1 MFLWFLALLGLIAF
15 FYHHWIYTKL
25 LKRLVLKKTM
35 QTVVI
40 NKTRQN
46 LRICVV
52 IPVYNEAKHMLAKVT
67 NLAALDYPR
76 DLIQVHFGLDG
87 CTDASQQT
95 IQNALQLAEQQGL
108 ECYVHNFSQN
118 RGKIQ
123 VVNQLINLTKD
134 LAEIHV
140 FTDASSIISLDALNC
155 VVDSFSDEKIGVVS
169 GEYQLADEH
178 NDNELEYW
186 QMQNEIRI
194 LESQIHS
201 AIGVPGAFFAMR
213 SQLIKPLNKNVIN
226 DDFVMPM
233 LAACQ
238 GYRVVVN
245 PNIQIVEL
253 QVDHMAS
260 ESKRRVRLGAGNLQQ
275 IFLLP
280 KLFSYAGLRFCFFS
294 GKCLRGLMPI
304 LLLLSGTSLLT
315 LSSLGSVAA
324 ISLTAVLLSIIA
336 GGLIADCFNKRIPIC
351 SLAYYS
357 FVQYLASL
365 MGQFK
370 FLCGHYSSSWKSE
383 QLVVT
388 QGTTQKSR
396 NKVDQE
402 KWVKG
407 VKRGFD
413 IVVASIGIIASAPII
428 LLAMLAI
435 KLDSKGDVIY
445 RQLRVGEVN
454 DQESKL
460 FYIYKLRTM
469 VNDAEVKSGAVWAS
483 KNDNRITKVGMFLRK
498 TRIDELLQ
506 FINVLKGDMS
516 IIGPRPER
524 PCFYQS
530 LSKTIP
536 MYQFRTYGIKPGISG
551 WAQVCNGYDS
561 TIEDVRNKTARD
573 YGYALALANFNSW
586 LKLDLYVMLRTVGVM
601 LKMQGR

>member
-1 MFLWFLALLGLIAF
+1 MLLWVFALIGLVAF
-15 FYHHWIYTKL
+15 FYHHWIYTRL
-25 LKRLVLKKTM
+25 LKRLVGAKSKSTQLNS
-35 QTVVI
+35 VV
-40 NKTRQN
+40 KQDAK
-46 LRICVV
+46 ICIL

-76 DLIQVHFGLDG
+76 ENIQVHFGLDG

-123 VVNQLINLTKD
+123 VVNQLIEITKE
-134 LAEIHV
+134 LADIHV
-140 FTDASSIISLDALNC
+140 FTDASSIISLDALCRVLDNFEDAK
-155 VVDSFSDEKIGVVS
+155 VGVVS
-169 GEYQLADEH
+169 GEYQLADQH

-194 LESQIHS
+194 LESQVHS

-213 SQLIKPLNKNVIN
+213 SKLIKPLNKNVIN

-238 GYRVVVN
+238 GYRVVVDS
-245 PNIQIVEL
+245 NIQIVEL
-253 QVDHMAS
+253 QADQMAC
-260 ESKRRVRLGAGNLQQ
+260 ESKRRLRLGAGNLQQ

-280 KLFSYAGLRFCFFS
+280 ELFKFSGLRLCFFS
-294 GKCLRGLMPI
+294 GKFLRGLMPS
-304 LLLLSGTSLLT
+304 LLLLSGLSLLL
-315 LSSLGSVAA
+315 LSVQGSVAA
-324 ISLTAVLLSIIA
+324 QAVTSILLSCIGA
-336 GGLIADCFNKRIPIC
+336 GCIADTIGKRLPLL
-351 SLAYYS
+351 SLAYYA
-357 FVQYLASL
+357 FIQYIASL
-365 MGQFK
+365 CGQIK
-370 FLCGHYSSSWKSE
+370 YLLGHYSTSWKAAPESSANSAISDAFE
-383 QLVVT
+383 QQKLV
-388 QGTTQKSR
+388 KA
-396 NKVDQE
+396 
-402 KWVKG
+402 
-407 VKRGFD
+407 VKRSFD

-469 VNDAEVKSGAVWAS
+469 VSDAEAKSGAVWAS

-524 PCFYQS
+524 PCFYQT